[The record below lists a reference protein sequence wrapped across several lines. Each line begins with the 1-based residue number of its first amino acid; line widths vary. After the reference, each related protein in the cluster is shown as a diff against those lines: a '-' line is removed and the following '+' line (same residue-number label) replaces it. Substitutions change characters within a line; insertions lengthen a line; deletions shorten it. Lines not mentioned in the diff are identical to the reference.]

1 LIYVLGEN
9 PLLLKG
15 KKLGEKEML
24 QAIRWGIIAE
34 LDAINFYEQLA
45 DAIEDEKVR
54 KVFLNVAREEKE
66 HVGEFLA
73 LLLKYDPEI
82 KRMIEK
88 GFEEVAEE
96 TGISAKC

>member
-1 LIYVLGEN
+1 LLGEN
-9 PLLLKG
+9 PLNIKSE
-15 KKLGEKEML
+15 KLGKEEAL

-45 DAIEDEKVR
+45 NAIDDERAK

-73 LLLKYDPEI
+73 LLLHYDHELRAML
-82 KRMIEK
+82 KE
-88 GFEEVAEE
+88 GFEEVKEE
-96 TGISAKC
+96 SGIEAKC